1 MLAGEVNQTILEG
14 MITRLCLALCSQ
26 ELYPAMPSAEP
37 FDGELCKVTE
47 FDRTRQDSCFDGNR
61 FNV

>member
-1 MLAGEVNQTILEG
+1 MLPSFFRTGKPYNSRGNSNQAVHG
-14 MITRLCLALCSQ
+14 VQ

-47 FDRTRQDSCFDGNR
+47 FDRTRQESCSTAMAF
-61 FNV
+61 